1 MRKTKPMPNFEE
13 LCEVIVWFLF
23 IYMTYCAFFGN
34 NLMCLFPAVVS
45 ALGIVVIQWINRQG
59 LIFVKAIHKSDLEMI
74 ISMIGDIE
82 YYSLE
87 KFELVLNMF
96 GSEYNVVDSHFVC
109 TQENERMR
117 SLRED
122 LEALREE

>member
-1 MRKTKPMPNFEE
+1 M
-13 LCEVIVWFLF
+13 
-23 IYMTYCAFFGN
+23 
-34 NLMCLFPAVVS
+34 
-45 ALGIVVIQWINRQG
+45 
-59 LIFVKAIHKSDLEMI
+59 KAIHKSDLEII

-82 YYSLE
+82 YYSLD

-109 TQENERMR
+109 TQENEKMR

-122 LEALREE
+122 LEEYCVRFIDTEERLEE